1 MLELFYYLGCAQE
14 EVYVAPDVN
23 IISIT
28 PVQGSGIDL
37 DRVPS
42 NIQTITEEDFQD
54 KKNLSVTDTLNRK
67 AAGISISNLN
77 SSPMQNDINYRG
89 YVAGPQVLYKQ

>member
-1 MLELFYYLGCAQE
+1 MQFKSLFHFFVITFLLSEAVAQE

-37 DRVPS
+37 DKVPS
-42 NIQTITEEDFQD
+42 NIQTITEGR
-54 KKNLSVTDTLNRK
+54 LSR
-67 AAGISISNLN
+67 
-77 SSPMQNDINYRG
+77 
-89 YVAGPQVLYKQ
+89 